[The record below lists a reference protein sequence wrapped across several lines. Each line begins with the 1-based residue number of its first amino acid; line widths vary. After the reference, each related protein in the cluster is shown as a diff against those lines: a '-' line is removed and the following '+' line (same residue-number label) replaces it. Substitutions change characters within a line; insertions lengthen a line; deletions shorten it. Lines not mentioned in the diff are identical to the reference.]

1 VSGGKSKA
9 TIAWPS
15 APLPEGVVF
24 VTAEYL
30 GRRWSLHKSTITRL
44 RQNGV
49 ITGNKLG
56 RGGRLFLY
64 ELVVVEAQ
72 LRAHFRRDRRF
83 DSSIVYGSTARGT
96 ASSTIPRVS

>member
-1 VSGGKSKA
+1 MSDGKPSP
-9 TIAWPS
+9 TVAWPS

-64 ELVVVEAQ
+64 EVAVVEAQ
-72 LRAHFRRDRRF
+72 LRAHFSATTNDRANVSAATRR
-83 DSSIVYGSTARGT
+83 
-96 ASSTIPRVS
+96 

>member
-1 VSGGKSKA
+1 VSGSKSKA

-49 ITGNKLG
+49 ITGNKVG
-56 RGGRLFLY
+56 RSGRLFLY

-72 LRAHFRRDRRF
+72 LRAHFRRNAGATNGRANVAAVMRR
-83 DSSIVYGSTARGT
+83 
-96 ASSTIPRVS
+96 